1 MYSISLNKRPLI
13 ILNCSYKD
21 GLLFKGGRL
30 LCFPLNKL
38 ENDLV
43 VYRKF
48 TAFTK
53 RVGNTTKIKRRDKAQ
68 KGTLQAHV

>member
-1 MYSISLNKRPLI
+1 MFSLK
-13 ILNCSYKD
+13 
-21 GLLFKGGRL
+21 
-30 LCFPLNKL
+30 KL

-53 RVGNTTKIKRRDKAQ
+53 RVGNTTKIKRRDNAQ
-68 KGTLQAHV
+68 KGTLQARV